1 MGVQHLSPSATMLL
15 SNPRVR
21 SLVYWDNP
29 RDSGIVCGSLLVCL
43 LAVRY
48 ISLISVIG
56 NLSLALVT
64 ATMSFRIYKSVL
76 AAVNKNQEGH
86 PFKAFLDV
94 DIRIP
99 EAQLTAAVENAGA
112 RINGLLAAL
121 KAAILVENLVESAKF
136 AVGMYLVSYLGK
148 LMTGLTLVTLVW
160 AGIFSLPRS
169 PARRRS
175 RASPPSTSSTLP
187 SRKTPAITVEH
198 HLHDVVS
205 LFLPATDK
213 ETFAADI
220 LTSLTTFSFFLP
232 STSARGPI

>member
-1 MGVQHLSPSATMLL
+1 MGVQHLSPAATMLL

-29 RDSGIVCGSLLVCL
+29 RDSGIVCGALLVCL

-64 ATMSFRIYKSVL
+64 ATMSFRIYK
-76 AAVNKNQEGH
+76 AV
-86 PFKAFLDV
+86 LDV

-136 AVGMYLVSYLGK
+136 AVGMYLVNYLGK

-160 AGIFSLPRS
+160 AGIFSLPRIYKDNQAKIDEALM
-169 PARRRS
+169 PLLTKYEELAG
-175 RASPPSTSSTLP
+175 
-187 SRKTPAITVEH
+187 K
-198 HLHDVVS
+198 VS
-205 LFLPATDK
+205 AALPASVTGKK
-213 ETFAADI
+213 EE
-220 LTSLTTFSFFLP
+220 
-232 STSARGPI
+232 

>member
-1 MGVQHLSPSATMLL
+1 MGSSSTSTGTMLL

-99 EAQLTAAVENAGA
+99 EAQLTAAVGTPE
-112 RINGLLAAL
+112 LA
-121 KAAILVENLVESAKF
+121 
-136 AVGMYLVSYLGK
+136 
-148 LMTGLTLVTLVW
+148 LTDFSPRSRPPSSLRTLS
-160 AGIFSLPRS
+160 SLPS
-169 PARRRS
+169 
-175 RASPPSTSSTLP
+175 LP
-187 SRKTPAITVEH
+187 WACTW
-198 HLHDVVS
+198 
-205 LFLPATDK
+205 
-213 ETFAADI
+213 
-220 LTSLTTFSFFLP
+220 
-232 STSARGPI
+232 

>member
-1 MGVQHLSPSATMLL
+1 MGSPTPLAAATMLL

-99 EAQLTAAVENAGA
+99 EAQLTSALENAGA
-112 RINGLLAAL
+112 RVNGLLAAL
-121 KAAILVENLVESAKF
+121 KAIILIENIVESAKF
-136 AVGMYLVSYLGK
+136 ALGIYLGK

-160 AGIFSLPRS
+160 AGIFSLPRIYKDNQAKIDEALM
-169 PARRRS
+169 PLLTKYEELAG
-175 RASPPSTSSTLP
+175 
-187 SRKTPAITVEH
+187 K
-198 HLHDVVS
+198 VS
-205 LFLPATDK
+205 AALPASVTGKK
-213 ETFAADI
+213 EE
-220 LTSLTTFSFFLP
+220 
-232 STSARGPI
+232 

>member
-1 MGVQHLSPSATMLL
+1 MGSSVVSGQPLPVLNRTVQTELGKMWLSSAQWNSLL
-15 SNPRVR
+15 
-21 SLVYWDNP
+21 YWDNP
-29 RDSGIVCGSLLVCL
+29 RDSGIICGSVLVCL

-76 AAVNKNQEGH
+76 TAVNKTQDGH

-136 AVGMYLVSYLGK
+136 AVG
-148 LMTGLTLVTLVW
+148 
-160 AGIFSLPRS
+160 
-169 PARRRS
+169 
-175 RASPPSTSSTLP
+175 
-187 SRKTPAITVEH
+187 
-198 HLHDVVS
+198 
-205 LFLPATDK
+205 
-213 ETFAADI
+213 
-220 LTSLTTFSFFLP
+220 
-232 STSARGPI
+232 

>member
-1 MGVQHLSPSATMLL
+1 MGSCVLSGAEL
-15 SNPRVR
+15 SKMWLSSGQWK
-21 SLVYWDNP
+21 SLQYWDNP
-29 RDSGIVCGSLLVCL
+29 RDSGIICGSVLVCL

-99 EAQLTAAVENAGA
+99 EAQLTAAVENTGA

-160 AGIFSLPRS
+160 AGIFSLPRIYKDNQAKIDEALM
-169 PARRRS
+169 PLLTKYEELAG
-175 RASPPSTSSTLP
+175 
-187 SRKTPAITVEH
+187 K
-198 HLHDVVS
+198 VS
-205 LFLPATDK
+205 AALPASVTGKK
-213 ETFAADI
+213 EE
-220 LTSLTTFSFFLP
+220 
-232 STSARGPI
+232 

>member
-1 MGVQHLSPSATMLL
+1 MSEMYRTARRQTRREPHTIPESSSSTSTGTMLL

-148 LMTGLTLVTLVW
+148 LMTGLTLVW
-160 AGIFSLPRS
+160 AGIFSLPRIYKDNQAKIDEALM
-169 PARRRS
+169 PLLTKYEELAG
-175 RASPPSTSSTLP
+175 
-187 SRKTPAITVEH
+187 K
-198 HLHDVVS
+198 VS
-205 LFLPATDK
+205 AALPASVTGKK
-213 ETFAADI
+213 EE
-220 LTSLTTFSFFLP
+220 
-232 STSARGPI
+232 

>member
-1 MGVQHLSPSATMLL
+1 MGVQHLSPTATMLL

-94 DIRIP
+94 DVALPADKISS
-99 EAQLTAAVENAGA
+99 LTDGFFPKLNNLLLKLKSILLVQNVVET
-112 RINGLLAAL
+112 L
-121 KAAILVENLVESAKF
+121 KF
-136 AVGMYLVSYLGK
+136 AVAMYLLTYLGAI
-148 LMTGLTLVTLVW
+148 MNGLTIVTFGWV
-160 AGIFSLPRS
+160 GVFSVPRIYRDNQKQIDEAILPLKS
-169 PARRRS
+169 KLDDLQAKM
-175 RASPPSTSSTLP
+175 A
-187 SRKTPAITVEH
+187 
-198 HLHDVVS
+198 
-205 LFLPATDK
+205 
-213 ETFAADI
+213 
-220 LTSLTTFSFFLP
+220 
-232 STSARGPI
+232 